1 MKRVGLFGG
10 SFNPVHVGHLVI
22 AEQALS
28 QANLD
33 LVLWMPAFRPPH
45 KADARMP
52 SAFDRLAMCR
62 LATVGQPGF
71 EVSDLEIQREGV
83 SFTVDTVRKLEE
95 LHPDWDLHMILGSD
109 SLAAL
114 DTWKDPAGLLE
125 KVTLIVYPRHGD
137 EKTAERLEATQA
149 RGFLLDAPLLA
160 ISASDVRGRLAR
172 GQSVRYLIPDRV
184 LSYVEDHALYR

>member
-1 MKRVGLFGG
+1 
-10 SFNPVHVGHLVI
+10 
-22 AEQALS
+22 
-28 QANLD
+28 
-33 LVLWMPAFRPPH
+33 
-45 KADARMP
+45 
-52 SAFDRLAMCR
+52 MCR
-62 LATVGQPGF
+62 LATVGHPGF
-71 EVSDLEIQREGV
+71 DVSDLEIQREGV
-83 SFTVDTVRKLEE
+83 SFTVDTVRRLEE

-125 KVTLIVYPRHGD
+125 KVTLVVYPRHGD

>member
-28 QANLD
+28 QAALD

-45 KADARMP
+45 KAAEHLP

-62 LATVGQPGF
+62 LATVGHPGF
-71 EVSDLEIQREGV
+71 DVSDLEIQREGV
-83 SFTVDTVRKLEE
+83 SYTVDTVVELER
-95 LHPDWDLHMILGSD
+95 LHPDWDLHLILGGD
-109 SLAAL
+109 SLSAL
-114 DTWKDPAGLLE
+114 NTWKNPEALLE
-125 KVTLIVYPRHGD
+125 NVTLIVYPRHGD
-137 EKTAERLEATQA
+137 ETTADRLTATQT
-149 RGFLLDAPLLA
+149 GGILLDAPLLA

-172 GQSVRYLIPDRV
+172 GQSARYLLPDRV